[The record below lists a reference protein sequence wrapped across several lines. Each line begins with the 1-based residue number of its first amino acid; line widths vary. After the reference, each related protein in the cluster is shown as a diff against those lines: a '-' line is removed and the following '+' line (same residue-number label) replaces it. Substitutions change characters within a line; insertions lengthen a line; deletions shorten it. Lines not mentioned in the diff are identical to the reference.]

1 MTKKQALATVNTD
14 LADPPFLYEIRVKG
28 QLSEEQWT
36 AWFDDLAVSHT
47 NGETILR
54 GSLPDSTALYGL
66 LARFRDLAVRL
77 VSVNVL
83 DGDAQRRLLA
93 QGRRADLLLNLLLIL
108 VYLLL
113 VGGLAAVT
121 VFITATLDT
130 ALALTMLFAALGALA
145 YAFALWS
152 EVKWWAF
159 ITYVAWPAA
168 LLTFFI
174 YLSVAQIVNTALVIA
189 AILFLLAGGLIV
201 LAYNLRGRS
210 KAVKGALVE
219 WKALGEPE
227 HDSKD
232 EKSRYAEAIERDRA
246 AD

>member
-1 MTKKQALATVNTD
+1 MTKKQPLTTVSAE
-14 LADPPFLYEIRVKG
+14 LADQPFLYEIRVKG

-66 LARFRDLAVRL
+66 LNRFRDLAVRV

-83 DGDAQRRLLA
+83 DGDAQRRLLT
-93 QGRRADLLLNLLLIL
+93 QSRRADLLLNLLLIL

-121 VFITATLDT
+121 VFISATVDT
-130 ALALTMLFAALGALA
+130 ALALALLFAALGALA

-152 EVKWWAF
+152 EVKWWLVV
-159 ITYVAWPAA
+159 TYLMWPGA

-189 AILFLLAGGLIV
+189 AILFLLAGGLIY
-201 LAYNLRGRS
+201 LAYTLRGRS
-210 KAVKGALVE
+210 QAVKGALVE
-219 WKALGEPE
+219 WEVLGGPE
-227 HDSKD
+227 RDAQD
-232 EKSRYAEAIERDRA
+232 DRSRYAEAIERDRA
-246 AD
+246 GE

>member
-1 MTKKQALATVNTD
+1 MTKQQSLTTVTTG
-14 LADPPFLYEIRVKG
+14 LADQPFLYEIRVKG

-47 NGETILR
+47 DGETILR

-83 DGDAQRRLLA
+83 DSDAQRRLLA

-121 VFITATLDT
+121 VFISAALDT
-130 ALALTMLFAALGALA
+130 ALALAMLFAALGALA
-145 YAFALWS
+145 YAFHVWS
-152 EVKWWAF
+152 EVKWWLYV
-159 ITYVAWPAA
+159 TYLMWPGA

-189 AILFLLAGGLIV
+189 AILFLLAGGLIY
-201 LAYNLRGRS
+201 LAYTLRGRS
-210 KAVKGALVE
+210 QAVKGALVE
-219 WKALGEPE
+219 WEALGGPE
-227 HDSKD
+227 QNAQDD
-232 EKSRYAEAIERDRA
+232 RSRYAEAIERDRA